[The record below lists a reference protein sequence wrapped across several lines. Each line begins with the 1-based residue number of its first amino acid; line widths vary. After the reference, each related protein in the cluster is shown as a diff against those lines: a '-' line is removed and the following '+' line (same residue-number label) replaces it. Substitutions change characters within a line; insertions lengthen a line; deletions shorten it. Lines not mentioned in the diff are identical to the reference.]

1 LKLLCLHKNFKI
13 HIIVVIIYYES
24 IVVGGGGDDVR
35 DVCGVCMWKSED
47 NVVLFL
53 PPSLHVFPGLN
64 SGPETGTRT
73 N

>member
-1 LKLLCLHKNFKI
+1 MKLLCLHKNFKI

-53 PPSLHVFPGLN
+53 PPSLNVFPGLN

>member
-1 LKLLCLHKNFKI
+1 LHKNFKI

>member
-1 LKLLCLHKNFKI
+1 MKLLCLHKNFKI